1 MHNKE
6 NNGLLPFSHQVSLL
20 FPKKGSGIIRGGRGG
35 PSSHRQHHYTRA
47 LSRNNNL
54 EQFEMIPTEAGK
66 VVVLDFTTFDIGAHH
81 NCDYEYLTILDYD
94 VTTISDKACG
104 DTLPA
109 RITSITNKVHLIFVT
124 DHSVTKNVWVIN
136 IHSKSDKCQL
146 LCVNYQLCVKG
157 QSVMIDVSSFVLVT
171 HAGCLSITI

>member
-54 EQFEMIPTEAGK
+54 EQFEMITTEAGK

-81 NCDYEYLTILDYD
+81 NCDYDYLTILDYNG
-94 VTTISDKACG
+94 TTLLEKACG

-109 RITSITNKVHLIFVT
+109 RVTSITNKVHLR
-124 DHSVTKNVWVIN
+124 N
-136 IHSKSDKCQL
+136 
-146 LCVNYQLCVKG
+146 
-157 QSVMIDVSSFVLVT
+157 
-171 HAGCLSITI
+171 